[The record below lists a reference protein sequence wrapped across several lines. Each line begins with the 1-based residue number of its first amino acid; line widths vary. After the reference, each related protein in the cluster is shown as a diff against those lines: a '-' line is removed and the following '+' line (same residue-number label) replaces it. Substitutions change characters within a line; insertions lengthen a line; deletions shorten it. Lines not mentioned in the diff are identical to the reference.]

1 MKLKDVTNMMALPD
15 NVPAF
20 SQEQLES
27 ILLEWETW
35 DSSILTCVLAEYS
48 RRQIKAAR
56 SSVG

>member
-1 MKLKDVTNMMALPD
+1 MRLKDVANMLGLPD
-15 NVPAF
+15 NMADL

-35 DSSILTCVLAEYS
+35 DTSILTCVLAEYS